1 MYAIFIITAAVI
13 LVYLSYPLWLRAVAN
28 GTRPAK
34 PAAGEIDGVSLILL
48 SYNGREYL
56 AEKIRV
62 LLDELKAFPNHE
74 LIIIDDHSSDGSQEV
89 LRKFEGIPNIR
100 LVLKEVHK
108 GIPHTMN
115 MAAALAG
122 YEYLIF
128 CDQRQEASRNI
139 LRKLV
144 EPLGQEEIGA
154 VSACIS
160 HIDKNGC
167 GSLIRRYENY
177 LKAGESHA
185 GSLMGVYG
193 PLYAMKKSCYSPI
206 PESIILDDLYLSL
219 KVMASKKISILEDCR
234 IYDEH
239 ICTLT
244 DYRRIQRYL
253 SGFLQILGDRALLRH
268 LPGRQLTMLIW
279 HKYIRLLIPVF
290 LCLCYFTTGILSFYH
305 PGYIVFFALLT
316 LVGIASLT
324 PFFSG
329 LKNVMIHFVRINV
342 LYVIAMAQLILKVEH

>member
-1 MYAIFIITAAVI
+1 
-13 LVYLSYPLWLRAVAN
+13 VAN

-34 PAAGEIDGVSLILL
+34 PTAGEIDGVSLILL

-56 AEKIRV
+56 EEKIGI
-62 LLDELKAFPNHE
+62 LLDELKAFPDHE
-74 LIIIDDHSSDGSQEV
+74 MIIIDDHSSDGSQEV
-89 LRKFEGIPNIR
+89 LHKFESLRNVR
-100 LVLKEVHK
+100 LVLKDEHR

-139 LRKLV
+139 LKKLV

-167 GSLIRRYENY
+167 GSLIRRYENF

-206 PESIILDDLYLSL
+206 PEPIILDDLYLSL
-219 KVMASKKISILEDCR
+219 KVMASKEISILEDCR

-244 DYRRIQRYL
+244 DYHRIKRYL
-253 SGFLQILGDRALLRH
+253 TGFRQILADRPMLGSLS
-268 LPGRQLTMLIW
+268 GRQLTMLLW
-279 HKYIRLLIPVF
+279 HKYLRLLIPVF
-290 LCLCYFTTGILSFYH
+290 LCLSYFTTGILSFYH
-305 PGYIVFFALLT
+305 TGFIVIFALLT
-316 LVGIASLT
+316 LVGIASLS